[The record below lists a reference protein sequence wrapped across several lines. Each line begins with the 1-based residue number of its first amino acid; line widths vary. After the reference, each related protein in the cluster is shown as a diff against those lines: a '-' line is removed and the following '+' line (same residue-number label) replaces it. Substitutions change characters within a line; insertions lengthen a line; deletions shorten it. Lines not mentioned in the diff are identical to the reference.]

1 MRYLLLLTLLFLMVA
16 CSPNTDPIPPAP
28 TATTVLLTST
38 ALPDTPPA
46 EDTTVDPTEVIPTEV
61 ATTEEPTVIAE
72 LDCEVPVY
80 AALQT
85 VWEANGADANCPTR
99 DVEVGN
105 GATQPFTNGTMIWAS
120 ASDEEPAFIYV
131 LVNDGTWQ
139 RFEDLWQEGDAET
152 ADLIPPAGQIEPK
165 RGFGLVWREQ
175 LGGTNA
181 TIGWGLE
188 EEAGREI
195 AIQEFGEDR
204 AIVANERVYWLFA
217 NGTWQ

>member
-1 MRYLLLLTLLFLMVA
+1 MRYLLLLTMLFLMVA

-28 TATTVLLTST
+28 TATTVLPPST
-38 ALPDTPPA
+38 ARPDTPPA
-46 EDTTVDPTEVIPTEV
+46 EDATVEPTEVMPTEV

-105 GATQPFTNGTMIWAS
+105 GAIQPFTNGTMVWAS
-120 ASDEEPAFIYV
+120 GSDEEPAYIYV

-139 RFEDLWQEGDAET
+139 RFEDLWQEGDAEI
-152 ADLIPPAGQIEPK
+152 ADLTPPAGQIEPK
-165 RGFGLVWREQ
+165 RGFGLVWREH
-175 LGGTNA
+175 LGGVNA

-195 AIQEFGEDR
+195 AIQEFGDET